1 MVPPQRGAYKN
12 ANFEIGIDK
21 LTRRRSHTHSFRPSP
36 FPSRHNTLAMFG
48 LAPVCTLALLAAS
61 GIAGPVR
68 TKTALDAHPSSTM
81 AIEARYGSYG
91 YVDPTLQDVGT
102 ADPDCNPSPPP
113 PAPSCNT
120 GELQCCNSVQ
130 DVCHLLI
137 CATVSSAETSSPGKL
152 EGTHRPT

>member
-1 MVPPQRGAYKN
+1 
-12 ANFEIGIDK
+12 
-21 LTRRRSHTHSFRPSP
+21 
-36 FPSRHNTLAMFG
+36 MFG

-102 ADPDCNPSPPP
+102 ADPDCNLSPPP
-113 PAPSCNT
+113 PPPAAPSCNT
-120 GELQCCNSVQ
+120 GSLQCCNSVQ
-130 DVCHLLI
+130 DVRLFAYYYLL
-137 CATVSSAETSSPGKL
+137 TS
-152 EGTHRPT
+152 

>member
-1 MVPPQRGAYKN
+1 
-12 ANFEIGIDK
+12 
-21 LTRRRSHTHSFRPSP
+21 
-36 FPSRHNTLAMFG
+36 MFG

-81 AIEARYGSYG
+81 AVEARYESYG

-102 ADPDCNPSPPP
+102 ADPDCNISPPPPP

-130 DVCHLLI
+130 DVCRLLLS
-137 CATVSSAETSSPGKL
+137 CTSYTDASSLVKL
-152 EGTHRPT
+152 

>member
-1 MVPPQRGAYKN
+1 
-12 ANFEIGIDK
+12 
-21 LTRRRSHTHSFRPSP
+21 
-36 FPSRHNTLAMFG
+36 MFG

-81 AIEARYGSYG
+81 AVEARYESYG
-91 YVDPTLQDVGT
+91 P
-102 ADPDCNPSPPP
+102 PPPP

-130 DVCHLLI
+130 DSSSKGITDLLDESLLSLLPLGFANSNTQVGVTCDPIVPEVGAASQCNQQTVC
-137 CATVSSAETSSPGKL
+137 CDNTSFQGIIALGCMPINL
-152 EGTHRPT
+152 AL